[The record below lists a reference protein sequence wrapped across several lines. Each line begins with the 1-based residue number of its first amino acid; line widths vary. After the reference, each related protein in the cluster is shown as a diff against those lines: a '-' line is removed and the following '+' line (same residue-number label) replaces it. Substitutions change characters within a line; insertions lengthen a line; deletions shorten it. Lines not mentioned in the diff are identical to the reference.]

1 MIMRNQY
8 IIHTS
13 IPAPD
18 ANSWLPIITSMSGKI
33 ENLTPWEYIE
43 GGDDLAAAMNYAG
56 GDTSGYTACMW
67 EAVGVDSATPPK
79 QRVWTQTRAR
89 ELLQNA
95 RDYFDEV
102 MKNVSERDSQDI
114 SFKLWRNNFE
124 DAMEDLQRKINGEHP
139 DGPFAPDEQ

>member
-1 MIMRNQY
+1 
-8 IIHTS
+8 
-13 IPAPD
+13 
-18 ANSWLPIITSMSGKI
+18 MSGKI